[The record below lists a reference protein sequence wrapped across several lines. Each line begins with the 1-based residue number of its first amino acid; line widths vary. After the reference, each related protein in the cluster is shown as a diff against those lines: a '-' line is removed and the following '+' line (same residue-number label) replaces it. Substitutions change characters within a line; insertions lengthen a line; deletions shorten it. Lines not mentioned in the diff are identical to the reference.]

1 MQVQSDGLRHIRE
14 GVVTLIRYVVTA
26 LAVFVVLTL
35 AVPTVAEAGGR
46 SQRNRQPTLSAT
58 VALPTNWGYFVVRIH
73 PSGGSVQ
80 LYPYGAHP
88 GYYPQHQ
95 PYPQRGYYSRPAV
108 VSVILPTQWGPYVLN
123 VPVSVLAGWCSQYYA
138 GYGAQPGFYTQYQGH
153 PQWGYPQPQV
163 VSVVLPTARGP
174 LHLNVPVSVLAVW
187 CSQHFPRYGAYPG
200 YFPPYNGFPQP
211 GYPPPG
217 YGTYPDPTYRPQHK
231 PAYYPSYQR
240 AKTKKD
246 RRRDSRDWRY
256 RQAKNNRDDDDDD

>member
-1 MQVQSDGLRHIRE
+1 MQVQSDGLRDIRE
-14 GVVTLIRYVVTA
+14 GVVTLVRYVVTA

-46 SQRNRQPTLSAT
+46 SQRHRQPALSAT

-73 PSGGSVQ
+73 PYGGSVQ

-88 GYYPQHQ
+88 AYYPQHQ
-95 PYPQRGYYSRPAV
+95 PYPQRGYYSRPSV

-153 PQWGYPQPQV
+153 PQWGYQQPQV

-187 CSQHFPRYGAYPG
+187 CSQHFPQYGAYPG
-200 YFPPYNGFPQP
+200 H
-211 GYPPPG
+211 
-217 YGTYPDPTYRPQHK
+217 GTYPDPTYWPRHE
-231 PAYYPSYQR
+231 PAYHPSYQR
-240 AKTKKD
+240 AKTKRD
-246 RRRDSRDWRY
+246 YRRRDSRHWRY